1 MTSSFFMHDEPKHP
15 LAELRQ
21 GQVWGLAHR
30 LMEDLAGKTRVL
42 LLSEQRD
49 LVAAACLASLAGD
62 FELVLP
68 HGLSQ
73 ATLDQLPKEMPC
85 DCGLT
90 GDEDAPGLPV
100 GMPLIR
106 LEPRKAK
113 EATRPPVIED
123 ELRLAVTLFTGGS
136 TARPR
141 AWPKSARLLL
151 GEARFLAEHFEIC
164 STDHLVSCVG
174 PMHIYGLLFG
184 VLVPL
189 LSGAKVEP
197 KTAFLPAEV
206 FAACPPGNLL
216 VAAPPHFRALVRS
229 QTRLAGLRLAI
240 SSAGMLPKEDSLGFT
255 ALTNTPVCEL
265 YGSTETG
272 GLATRWRDRKERDWT
287 PLPAADLRLEGERLS
302 ADSPFLSPTLARNA
316 AGYFITGDRARWT
329 EGGRFALL
337 GRADGVVKVG
347 GKRVDL
353 VELERVLLAISG
365 VDDCWVLSEPS
376 KDARE
381 NQIVAVLCGAN
392 PPGRDQIRKILGH
405 RFEPVAQP
413 RRFLYIKQMPVSAA
427 GKRDRQAIEDLLRE
441 QS

>member
-1 MTSSFFMHDEPKHP
+1 MNSSFFMHDGPKHP

-30 LMEDLAGKTRVL
+30 LMEELAGKTRVL

-49 LVAAACLASLAGD
+49 LVAAACLAALAGD

-68 HGLSQ
+68 HGLSR
-73 ATLDQLPKEMPC
+73 AALDQLPEDLLC
-85 DCGLT
+85 DCALS
-90 GDEDAPGLPV
+90 GDEDTPLDL
-100 GMPLIR
+100 PLIR

-113 EATRPPVIED
+113 EAARPPVIED
-123 ELRLAVTLFTGGS
+123 DLRLAVTLFTGGS

-141 AWPKSARLLL
+141 AWPKNAQLLL
-151 GEARFLAEHFEIC
+151 GEARFLAEHFGIGA
-164 STDHLVSCVG
+164 TDHLVSCVG

-197 KTAFLPAEV
+197 KTALLPAEV
-206 FAACPPGNLL
+206 LAACPPGNLL

-240 SSAGMLPKEDSLGFT
+240 SSAGMLPKEDSAGFT

-287 PLPAADLRLEGERLS
+287 PLPAADLQLEGERLA

-316 AGYFITGDRARWT
+316 AGFFVTGDRARWT

-353 VELERVLLAISG
+353 VELERVLLAIPG
-365 VDDCWVLSEPS
+365 IDDCWVLSRPS
-376 KDARE
+376 RDARE
-381 NQIVAVLCGAN
+381 NQIVAVISGSN
-392 PPGRDQIRKILGH
+392 PPGRDQVRKILGH
-405 RFEPVAQP
+405 RFEPMALP
-413 RRFLYIKQMPVSAA
+413 RRFLYIEHMPVNAA

-441 QS
+441 QA

>member
-1 MTSSFFMHDEPKHP
+1 MHDEPKHP

-30 LMEDLAGKTRVL
+30 LIEDLAGKTRVL

-49 LVAAACLASLAGD
+49 LVAAACLAALAGD

-68 HGLSQ
+68 HGLSR
-73 ATLDQLPKEMPC
+73 AALDQLPEEMPC
-85 DCGLT
+85 DCGLL
-90 GDEDAPGLPV
+90 GDEEASLDLP
-100 GMPLIR
+100 LLR
-106 LEPRKAK
+106 LETRKAK
-113 EATRPPVIED
+113 EAASPPLIED
-123 ELRLAVTLFTGGS
+123 DGRLAVTLFTGGS

-141 AWPKSARLLL
+141 AWPKSAQLLL
-151 GEARFLAEHFEIC
+151 GEARFLAEHFGIGA
-164 STDHLVSCVG
+164 TDYLVSCVG

-197 KTAFLPAEV
+197 KTAFLPAEIQK
-206 FAACPPGNLL
+206 ACPPGTML
-216 VAAPPHFRALVRS
+216 VAAPPHFRALVRG

-240 SSAGMLPKEDSLGFT
+240 SSAGMLPKEDSEGFT
-255 ALTNTPVCEL
+255 ALTKTPLCEL

-272 GLATRWRDRKERDWT
+272 GLATRWRNRKERDWT
-287 PLPAADLRLEGERLS
+287 PLPIADLKLEGERLA

-316 AGYFITGDRARWT
+316 AGFFVTGDRARWT

-353 VELERVLLAISG
+353 TELERVLLAIPG
-365 VDDCWVLSEPS
+365 IDDCWVLSGPS
-376 KDARE
+376 KDAHE
-381 NQIVAVLCGAN
+381 NQIVAVLCGAD

-405 RFEPVAQP
+405 RFEAVALP
-413 RRFLYIKQMPVSAA
+413 RRFLYIKHMPVSTA

-441 QS
+441 QA